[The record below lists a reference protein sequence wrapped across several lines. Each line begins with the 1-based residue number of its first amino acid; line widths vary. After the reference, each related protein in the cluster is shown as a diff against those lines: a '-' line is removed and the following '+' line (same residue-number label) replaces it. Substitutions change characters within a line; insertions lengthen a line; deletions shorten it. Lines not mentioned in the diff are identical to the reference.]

1 MYVVWRADG
10 YSVQTPH
17 CQQVMVVRK
26 NRRVDTVSIG
36 KRLRRT
42 LRDICKCYDLNIWNC
57 AAGKRVRVRDTPRTD
72 DTDTDFLV
80 FPGTSHFMR
89 LACV

>member
-1 MYVVWRADG
+1 
-10 YSVQTPH
+10 
-17 CQQVMVVRK
+17 
-26 NRRVDTVSIG
+26 
-36 KRLRRT
+36 
-42 LRDICKCYDLNIWNC
+42 
-57 AAGKRVRVRDTPRTD
+57 VRVRDTPRTD